1 MHLVDPDLRCRLRS
15 KLANP
20 RLEAQAVHGGQ
31 LAGKSIP
38 VTAPVERHAV
48 EKTITVDV
56 RLVALDHLEGHAG
69 QPGELDGIR
78 EEISEVPELQSGL
91 GG

>member
-1 MHLVDPDLRCRLRS
+1 M
-15 KLANP
+15 
-20 RLEAQAVHGGQ
+20 
-31 LAGKSIP
+31 
-38 VTAPVERHAV
+38 
-48 EKTITVDV
+48 EKTLTVDG